1 MRCLVTGGAG
11 FIGSH
16 LVDKLIELNHEVA
29 VVDNLRSG
37 KKEFL
42 NSKASFFEEDITD
55 KDDLEKVFSQF
66 NPEIIFHLAAQNEVP
81 YSMDHPLEDLEINIL
96 GTFNLLEAA
105 RKIGT
110 KQFIYSNT
118 GGAFYG
124 DVPEEKLPIRED
136 ELIIKPTSFYGVSKG
151 CAESY
156 VKLYGSLF
164 NIKWVSLRYSNV
176 YGPRQAG
183 NKESGVVAIFTEKL
197 LKGEQPTING
207 TGFNTRD
214 YVYVMDVVDANIKA
228 MEFLGSDY
236 FNIST
241 GVRTSNVEVFETI
254 GGELKTNLKP
264 NFGPQRPGDAL
275 HNSLSPKKAKDL
287 LGWEPKTDFKTGVHL
302 TVQYYLNNP

>member
-16 LVDKLIELNHEVA
+16 LVDKLIGLDHEVA
-29 VVDNLRSG
+29 GLDNFRSG
-37 KKEFL
+37 KQENLKSQAKFYQVDIVDMKAVDSAVGEF
-42 NSKASFFEEDITD
+42 S
-55 KDDLEKVFSQF
+55 
-66 NPEIIFHLAAQNEVP
+66 PEVIFHLAAQNEVP

-96 GTFNLLEAA
+96 GTLNLLEAA
-105 RKIGT
+105 RKIGI

-124 DVPEEKLPIRED
+124 DVPEEKLPIGED
-136 ELIIKPTSFYGVSKG
+136 EPIIKPTSFYGVSKG

-156 VKLYGSLF
+156 VKLYGSLS

-241 GVRTSNVEVFETI
+241 GARTSNIEVFETI
-254 GGELKTNLKP
+254 EGRIKSGLKP
-264 NFGPQRPGDAL
+264 NFGPPRAGDAL
-275 HNSLSPKKAKDL
+275 HNSLSPKKAKEK
-287 LGWEPKTDFKTGVHL
+287 LGWEAKTDFNRGVHL